1 MGVLFLWKKVSE
13 VAHETP
19 GEAGNTVLILLFFW
33 KMVSELLATD
43 VYSALMHVLILVLL
57 EDGL

>member
-1 MGVLFLWKKVSE
+1 MGTGFCDLMGVLFLWKKVSE

-33 KMVSELLATD
+33 KMVSER
-43 VYSALMHVLILVLL
+43 
-57 EDGL
+57 

>member
-1 MGVLFLWKKVSE
+1 MGTGFCDLMGVLFLWKKVSE

-33 KMVSELLATD
+33 KMVSELLKTM
-43 VYSALMHVLILVLL
+43 LMPVSLQVS
-57 EDGL
+57 